1 MRSRDDWNQ
10 SLYGRGYTIQE
21 ILLGTQLPIP
31 QVAQGFIQ
39 TVAASTGPP
48 SASSRPALAAPTGG
62 PRIAG
67 AAPPHRPDGAGRT
80 RAAVYPG
87 TWPRCEVGQLIRTR
101 FIGHDD
107 RRISLDRPRGRVDS
121 KAARL
126 RSLLL
131 APELTFLME
140 AHDGLSAKIVEE
152 AGFPAIW
159 ASGLTVSAA
168 LGVRDSN
175 EASWTQVLEVLE
187 FMADATSVPILLD
200 GDTGYGNFNNVRRLV
215 RKLCQRGVAAVCL
228 EDKLFPKTNSF
239 IGDHQPLA
247 DVDEFCGKIKAG
259 KDSATESDFSIVA
272 RVEALIAG
280 RGLDEAL
287 RRAEAYH
294 AAGADAHPDPQQAP
308 DRRRDPRLR
317 RGVGRRAPAGHRAH
331 DVLRH
336 PRGRLPEGRY
346 LGRHLGE
353 PQPARRRSARCG
365 RSAAGSARR
374 RAWSASRGRS
384 RACATSSRWPATGS
398 SKRPSGA
405 TSGRRPPCRAPSS
418 SPPRAAPRSG
428 PLTAERPKCMIDV
441 RGQPLLRRL
450 CGTLRE
456 CGVGDITVVRGYRKE
471 AIDVPSIATVDNDAY
486 ETTGEA
492 ASLACAIDRLRGPC
506 VLSYGD
512 ILFRRH
518 LLDALLAAEGDVVVA
533 VDALQRSRADLDPE
547 RVTDLVGCS
556 RRHTGDYLRGRGA
569 GLAPPDRERPP
580 ARRGGRRVD
589 RTRQALGP
597 RARRWCAPSSRR
609 CGPTAP
615 LRGRASSRCSRA

>member
-1 MRSRDDWNQ
+1 MTTGAS
-10 SLYGRGYTIQE
+10 
-21 ILLGTQLPIP
+21 P
-31 QVAQGFIQ
+31 
-39 TVAASTGPP
+39 STGP
-48 SASSRPALAAPTGG
+48 
-62 PRIAG
+62 AG
-67 AAPPHRPDGAGRT
+67 ASGSKA
-80 RAAVYPG
+80 
-87 TWPRCEVGQLIRTR
+87 TR
-101 FIGHDD
+101 F
-107 RRISLDRPRGRVDS
+107 
-121 KAARL
+121 

-131 APELTFLME
+131 SPELTFLME

-294 AAGADAHPDPQQAP
+294 AAGADGILIHSKRQTADEILAFAAEWA
-308 DRRRDPRLR
+308 
-317 RGVGRRAPAGHRAH
+317 GRAPLVIVPTMYYATPADAYRKAGISVVIWANHNLRASISAMREVSRRIRDEESLVGVEGAIASVR
-331 DVLRH
+331 DVFALAGNWELEEAER
-336 PRGRLPEGRY
+336 RY
-346 LGRHLGE
+346 LG
-353 PQPARRRSARCG
+353 PAPAVP
-365 RSAAGSARR
+365 
-374 RAWSASRGRS
+374 RAIVIAASRG
-384 RACATSSRWPATGS
+384 
-398 SKRPSGA
+398 
-405 TSGRRPPCRAPSS
+405 
-418 SPPRAAPRSG
+418 AALG

-492 ASLACAIDRLRGPC
+492 ASLACAIDRLQGPC
-506 VLSYGD
+506 VVSYGD

-533 VDALQRSRADLDPE
+533 VDALQRGKADLDPE

-556 RRHTGDYLRGRGA
+556 RRHTGDYLEDEAPVWLRRIGNDLAPAEADGEWIGLAKLSARGA
-569 GLAPPDRERPP
+569 ALVAAELEAMRADGSLARASLLEMLSRLIAAGHPIGVVYVL
-580 ARRGGRRVD
+580 GGWLDVD
-589 RTRQALGP
+589 DAFDLA
-597 RARRWCAPSSRR
+597 RARNF
-609 CGPTAP
+609 T
-615 LRGRASSRCSRA
+615 